1 MYRPVPSIGSK
12 SCLWVVGWMYQVDV
26 YLRVRRAVM
35 VDGMSIREVSRVFGL
50 HRDTVRKILAYSAPP
65 GYRRQTPP
73 RRPKLEPF
81 TGVIDQILVDDL
93 RRPRKQRHT
102 AQRIFRRLRDE
113 HGLGHC
119 CWTLEV
125 VRAEV
130 QGIRV
135 ESVLPCLRARP
146 GGLLE
151 REDVRAVEMQSQ
163 DGGGSGWIARK
174 RPRSVPQLTPACA
187 RPKQEGSATTRRRS
201 SPAGKR
207 NGGDGPILSPC
218 AAADRC
224 ACVRADTVIEYRF
237 YSDFRS
243 L

>member
-1 MYRPVPSIGSK
+1 MYRPLPSIGSK

-81 TGVIDQILVDDL
+81 TGDSGTSMGSGIAAGVW
-93 RRPRKQRHT
+93 RSSARKY
-102 AQRIFRRLRDE
+102 
-113 HGLGHC
+113 
-119 CWTLEV
+119 
-125 VRAEV
+125 AEV

-174 RPRSVPQLTPACA
+174 RPRLVPAHP
-187 RPKQEGSATTRRRS
+187 
-201 SPAGKR
+201 
-207 NGGDGPILSPC
+207 
-218 AAADRC
+218 
-224 ACVRADTVIEYRF
+224 CVRAAQA
-237 YSDFRS
+237 YSTCSGVR

>member
-1 MYRPVPSIGSK
+1 MYRPLPSIGSK
-12 SCLWVVGWMYQVDV
+12 SCLWAVGWMYQVDV
-26 YLRVRRAVM
+26 YLRVCRAVM

-163 DGGGSGWIARK
+163 DGGGRGWIARK
-174 RPRSVPQLTPACA
+174 RPRSVPAHP
-187 RPKQEGSATTRRRS
+187 R
-201 SPAGKR
+201 
-207 NGGDGPILSPC
+207 
-218 AAADRC
+218 
-224 ACVRADTVIEYRF
+224 VRAAQA
-237 YSDFRS
+237 YSTCSGVRLES
-243 L
+243 